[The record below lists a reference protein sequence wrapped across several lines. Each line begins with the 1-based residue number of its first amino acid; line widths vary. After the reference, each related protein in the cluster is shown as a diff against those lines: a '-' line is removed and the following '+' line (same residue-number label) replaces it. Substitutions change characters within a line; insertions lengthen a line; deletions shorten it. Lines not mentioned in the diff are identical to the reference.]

1 MITTNFNNENATINV
16 NDVNKTVSISDYS
29 GLESLIKDYNENQT
43 QDNLEAVLAAIDSI
57 NDVNKVED
65 VVNGEFK
72 YYPNKREYYF
82 KDDVKELYE
91 VPEEVVAT
99 LECMKDDGVNIIP
112 IVKMLK
118 LFRRNDIY
126 CEDSIIGLLNVI
138 SSSFV
143 DGKVA
148 SYYIDKGF
156 YHEVAYKQSK
166 VNKFTLTDDG
176 LIVAYKR
183 IDFKKHKFDTQTGEK
198 VFRYPCVYDEET
210 GIPNFTYPESA
221 DDLKVFIDSKTM
233 FKLQTLNE
241 DNRYIKVGQIVD
253 QREGKEGFPND
264 ECSLLFKGT
273 PVVNK
278 ESSYCKVL
286 IHPSYIRSFNKFDAI
301 STPVFYVTD
310 IFLEGKKKS
319 SNNEVKP
326 ALFIKYAND
335 SWKSYVAEVKAEA
348 DKDIQDINDEIE
360 SLINLQ

>member
-91 VPEEVVAT
+91 VPEEVVVT

-138 SSSFV
+138 SSSF
-143 DGKVA
+143 
-148 SYYIDKGF
+148 
-156 YHEVAYKQSK
+156 
-166 VNKFTLTDDG
+166 G
-176 LIVAYKR
+176 LDIGATTHLRIVS
-183 IDFKKHKFDTQTGEK
+183 ILDT
-198 VFRYPCVYDEET
+198 V
-210 GIPNFTYPESA
+210 
-221 DDLKVFIDSKTM
+221 
-233 FKLQTLNE
+233 
-241 DNRYIKVGQIVD
+241 IKSG
-253 QREGKEGFPND
+253 
-264 ECSLLFKGT
+264 
-273 PVVNK
+273 
-278 ESSYCKVL
+278 
-286 IHPSYIRSFNKFDAI
+286 
-301 STPVFYVTD
+301 
-310 IFLEGKKKS
+310 
-319 SNNEVKP
+319 
-326 ALFIKYAND
+326 
-335 SWKSYVAEVKAEA
+335 
-348 DKDIQDINDEIE
+348 
-360 SLINLQ
+360 

>member
-1 MITTNFNNENATINV
+1 MITANFNNENATINV

-29 GLESLIKDYNENQT
+29 SVEPLIKVYNENQT
-43 QDNLEAVLAAIDSI
+43 QENLDAILTAIDAV

-65 VVNGEFK
+65 VVGGEFK
-72 YYPNKREYYF
+72 YYPNKSEYYF
-82 KDDVKELYE
+82 KDDTKELFE
-91 VPEEVVAT
+91 VPEEVVVT
-99 LECMKDDGVNIIP
+99 LECMKDDGVNLVPII
-112 IVKMLK
+112 KMLK

-126 CEDSIIGLLNVI
+126 CEDSMIGLLNVI

-143 DGKVA
+143 DGKVH

-183 IDFKKHKFDTQTGEK
+183 VDFKKHKFDIVTGERIN
-198 VFRYPCVYDEET
+198 RYPCVYDEET
-210 GIPNFTYPESA
+210 GVPNFTYPDSA
-221 DDLKVFIDSKTM
+221 DDFKIFVDSKTM

-241 DNRYIKVGQIVD
+241 SNRYIKIGQIVD
-253 QREGKEGFPND
+253 QREGKDGFDND

-273 PVVNK
+273 PIVNK

-301 STPVFYVTD
+301 STPVFFVTD
-310 IFLEGKKKS
+310 VFLDGKKKS
-319 SNNEVKP
+319 SNAEVRP
-326 ALFIKYAND
+326 STFIKYAND

-348 DKDIQDINDEIE
+348 EKDINDINDEIE
-360 SLINLQ
+360 SLSNLQ